1 MRDLIFGLARPMLN
15 LLGRDERGAVGVLIG
30 VLLGGGVLL
39 GIGALVI
46 DVGFLYSDRASL
58 QNGADAGAIAVAET
72 CVAGT
77 CDTNLA
83 QSYATANQHV
93 WGSTAYLVCGS
104 GSLGTCPGGTGAMT
118 DCPPPPQIAQQN
130 GHGYVDVHTSTTGV
144 VPPFFARAL
153 ANNGKYTGTTVR
165 ACGQAI
171 WGPASQ
177 SDSLALT
184 ISLCAWQDLLGPDND
199 ADAAT
204 SVDTDNDSD
213 DNGAF
218 NTPIALYLQ
227 TSTSS
232 PTDYCKG
239 PAGQNVPGGFD
250 WLSTDTDITSGKS
263 DDGASDSDH
272 DGDASN
278 TCTAAIDL
286 VTSTSY
292 NNTGANISSACQ
304 TVLQNDVASYVA
316 GSPVTVYLP
325 VFDSTNGTGGNAT
338 YHMIGLAGFV
348 IMGYANLHPL
358 ADAGTHTA
366 CTGNGQC
373 IEGYFRPGLDPVG
386 PVGSGTSFGAF
397 AVQLTG

>member
-1 MRDLIFGLARPMLN
+1 MRDLIFGLARPMLR

-39 GIGALVI
+39 GIGALVV
-46 DVGFLYSDRASL
+46 DVGMLYGDRANL

-72 CVAGT
+72 CAAGT
-77 CDTNLA
+77 CNTNLA
-83 QSYATANQHV
+83 QSFATANQHV

-104 GSLGTCPGGTGAMT
+104 GSLGICPGSTGAMT
-118 DCPPPPQIAQQN
+118 DCPLPPQNVQ
-130 GHGYVDVHTSTTGV
+130 GYVDVHTSTTGV

-153 ANNGKYTGTTVR
+153 ANNGNYTGTTVD
-165 ACGQAI
+165 ACAQAV

-177 SDSLALT
+177 SNSLALT
-184 ISLCAWQDLLGPDND
+184 ISLCAWQDLLGSDND
-199 ADAAT
+199 SDAAT

-213 DNGAF
+213 DNGVF
-218 NTPIALYLQ
+218 NTPIALYLR

-250 WLSTDTDITSGKS
+250 WLSTDTDITNGTS
-263 DDGASDSDH
+263 DDGTADTDQ

-292 NNTGANISSACQ
+292 SNTGSSISSACQ
-304 TVLQNDVASYVA
+304 TVLQNDVASYMA
-316 GSPVTVYLP
+316 GNPVTVYLP
-325 VFDSTNGTGGNAT
+325 VFDSTSKTGGNAT

-348 IMGYANLHPL
+348 ITGYAKMHPK
-358 ADAGTHTA
+358 ADAGINTA

-386 PVGSGTSFGAF
+386 PVGSGTNFGAI